1 MKNTLFALLLS
12 FSVIIGYGQA
22 TIPVSQLAISG
33 TALPTGFTRNIIG
46 TYGGNYSN
54 PVNPSF
60 RLDDAGEFLVVN
72 YNSSAIYANFTLK
85 GNPGTGA
92 WSGAFTI
99 LESVNGIT
107 YSTVRTINS
116 ILSVNAGEYFSVVLN
131 PNSRFLKFN
140 FTTKTN
146 GNVALCKI
154 NISNSI
160 PLPVELSMFRGEE
173 QYLLWTTQSE
183 TQNKGWEIERSS
195 DAKTWSNIGFVEG
208 FGNSSQ
214 KLDYHFELKEFGKY
228 YYRLKQIDFD
238 GHFEYSEITFLD
250 NSDIKS
256 ESKMYI
262 DLNGRETTKPKAN
275 TMYIIP
281 DGRKIMYI
289 EK

>member
-12 FSVIIGYGQA
+12 FSVSIGYGQA
-22 TIPVSQLAISG
+22 TIPVSTTSLSRNSLPAGFSHIGLG
-33 TALPTGFTRNIIG
+33 TDYTTPTNPAL
-46 TYGGNYSN
+46 
-54 PVNPSF
+54 
-60 RLDDAGEFLVVN
+60 RLDNQGDYLQVS
-72 YNSSAIYANFTLK
+72 YNSSAIYVNFTLK
-85 GNPGTGA
+85 GNPASGA
-92 WSGAFTI
+92 WTGIVSL
-99 LESVNGIT
+99 LESDDNVTYTTVSSIT
-107 YSTVRTINS
+107 S
-116 ILSVNAGEYFSVVLN
+116 I
-131 PNSRFLKFN
+131 
-140 FTTKTN
+140 FTTNPGQYYVAIPKSSSRYLRWVYTLKNN

-183 TQNKGWEIERSS
+183 TQNKGWEIERSA
-195 DAKTWSNIGFVEG
+195 DAKTWTKIGFVEG
-208 FGNSSQ
+208 FGNSAGT
-214 KLDYHFELKEFGKY
+214 LHYDFELKEFGKY

-262 DLNGRETTKPKAN
+262 DLNGREVSKPKAN

-281 DGRKIMYI
+281 NGGKIMYI